1 MYQTVRSIVTKKH
14 LTLYGRRAFHTFCFP
29 NSTFRH
35 FFVDLRCAQLYIN
48 IVLILFSFVVIDYF
62 HICSQSSIYS
72 VSVPFQESEKI
83 LTFLFPSCLPCCR
96 KWQIFVFRVL
106 IHWIFWISG
115 GMQLGG
121 IYCKWALKIKFH
133 FQLLSKMQVLHEKHK
148 EIPPHERSYHFYR
161 TQVRS

>member
-1 MYQTVRSIVTKKH
+1 M
-14 LTLYGRRAFHTFCFP
+14 
-29 NSTFRH
+29 
-35 FFVDLRCAQLYIN
+35 
-48 IVLILFSFVVIDYF
+48 FSFVVIDYF
-62 HICSQSSIYS
+62 HIRSQSSIYS

-96 KWQIFVFRVL
+96 KWQIFVFFRVL

-133 FQLLSKMQVLHEKHK
+133 FQLLSQMQVLHEKHK
-148 EIPPHERSYHFYR
+148 EIPPHERSFHFLSDSGPIIVYPSQWL
-161 TQVRS
+161 THDFVEDLINWPLLMETNI